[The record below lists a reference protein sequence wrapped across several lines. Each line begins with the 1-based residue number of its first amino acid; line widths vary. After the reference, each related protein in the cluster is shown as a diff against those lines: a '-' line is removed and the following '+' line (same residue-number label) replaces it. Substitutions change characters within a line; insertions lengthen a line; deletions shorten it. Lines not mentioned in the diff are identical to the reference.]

1 MIQRGCVCVYIL
13 KSTYNKQVYN
23 RMSNKDQ
30 EFIKV
35 CVEKKTYFENI
46 IRANFVSVILGFD

>member
-1 MIQRGCVCVYIL
+1 MF
-13 KSTYNKQVYN
+13 
-23 RMSNKDQ
+23 NKDQ
-30 EFIKV
+30 EYIKV